1 MIDTPL
7 DAGTLSPATED
18 ELGLVR
24 VDGTSIVVNE
34 EGVLSQKKVI
44 ATENSLGM
52 VQPDG
57 ETLKI
62 DEYGVL
68 SLALDYAEE
77 VKF

>member
-1 MIDTPL
+1 MVDTPL
-7 DAGTLSPATED
+7 DAGTLGPATKD
-18 ELGLVR
+18 ELGLVK

-34 EGVLSQKKVI
+34 ESVISQKKII
-44 ATENSLGM
+44 ATEDSLGM
-52 VQPDG
+52 IQPDG